1 MFQAIKKSLAGRTPQ
16 KAREL
21 EELSSERRHLI
32 IDTPKEKNSSHF
44 LTHVSITG

>member
-1 MFQAIKKSLAGRTPQ
+1 MFQAIKESLAGRTSQ

-44 LTHVSITG
+44 LTRVSIT